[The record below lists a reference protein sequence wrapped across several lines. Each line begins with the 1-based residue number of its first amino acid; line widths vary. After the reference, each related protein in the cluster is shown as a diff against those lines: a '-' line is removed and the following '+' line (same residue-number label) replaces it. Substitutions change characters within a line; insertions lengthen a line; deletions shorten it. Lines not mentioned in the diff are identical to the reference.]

1 MFPRGR
7 ERVHWE
13 QIVRN
18 IDNLNPFL
26 TNVTFKKQ
34 LLLKKRFD
42 KLVTKNISVCIIK
55 VNKKELALTQRC
67 FESTKKSRTTL
78 NKSATECYR
87 LD

>member
-26 TNVTFKKQ
+26 TNVT
-34 LLLKKRFD
+34 LKK
-42 KLVTKNISVCIIK
+42 KPP
-55 VNKKELALTQRC
+55 
-67 FESTKKSRTTL
+67 FEKTL
-78 NKSATECYR
+78 
-87 LD
+87 

>member
-1 MFPRGR
+1 M
-7 ERVHWE
+7 
-13 QIVRN
+13 RN

-26 TNVTFKKQ
+26 TNVTLKKTTSFEN
-34 LLLKKRFD
+34 LKKRFD

-67 FESTKKSRTTL
+67 FEATKKSRTTL
-78 NKSATECYR
+78 NKSATESFR